1 MSIQKKENSNDQEF
15 DNQSPLIILKN
26 ENNNLGDELN
36 RINNLIT
43 KLKTQIAK
51 NEQEKSILISN
62 NKKKEKNFQE
72 ILKILEE
79 ENSQLSQLKNKELE
93 LKLGNNNDIQALQKK
108 NDILKEE
115 KDKNNSTIAE
125 LQKKIT
131 DLEMKLKLSEKKIF
145 TSLSKGKNESIEINK
160 IQYKEKKNISA
171 NKHKLNSIS
180 KEYNS
185 NENIDN
191 DGKGDSNDVSDL
203 NEAKNRNQK
212 LKENISKLQEEFNKI
227 DKEKNNLL
235 EQINQY
241 NNDKN
246 KLVALLKEKNEAINE
261 KINNEKQLNEDI
273 NKQLNENIKIK
284 NNINALVNKCKSL
297 LKNKNILEDTV
308 IQQENK
314 VDELTK
320 SINEIMKI
328 ISKKETQINHDKLYI
343 SDLKQ
348 LIKELKMDYHNQIK
362 NKQSK
367 NYQKELKSLNA
378 QLNYL
383 KKGAH
388 NIININNINNKNYY
402 NYDYNNI
409 NNNSIN
415 ILHKSGNFNFN
426 RNNAD
431 EYNKSFKSNKR
442 YINFYNNKSL
452 SVKKNK
458 NKPVIINNDNIS
470 KIPLIQKYKIEN
482 YLNKQN
488 KINVS
493 QKNNQS
499 LPNVEGYRNNINL
512 KNYLINEAKTNLKSQ
527 IINKRNYRNELQI
540 PKIDNRHSRNIPRPK
555 LNFPQTHDIE
565 KQKIEEVKDLIDKIV
580 SEFD

>member
-1 MSIQKKENSNDQEF
+1 MSIQKQENSNSPEF

-43 KLKTQIAK
+43 KLKAQIAK
-51 NEQEKSILISN
+51 NEQEKNILISN
-62 NKKKEKNFQE
+62 NNKKEKNFQE
-72 ILKILEE
+72 IVKTLEE
-79 ENSQLSQLKNKELE
+79 ENSQLTQLKNKELE
-93 LKLGNNNDIQALQKK
+93 FESGNNNDIQALQKK

-115 KDKNNSTIAE
+115 KNRNNSTIAE

-131 DLEMKLKLSEKKIF
+131 DLEMQLKLSEKKIF

-160 IQYKEKKNISA
+160 IQNKEKDNIKN
-171 NKHKLNSIS
+171 NNNKLNSIS
-180 KEYNS
+180 KEHNS
-185 NENIDN
+185 KENIDN
-191 DGKGDSNDVSDL
+191 DEKGDSNDIYYL

-212 LKENISKLQEEFNKI
+212 LKENLNKLQEEFNKI

-241 NNDKN
+241 NKDKN
-246 KLVALLKEKNEAINE
+246 KLVGLLKEKNEAINE

-273 NKQLNENIKIK
+273 NKQLNENLKIK
-284 NNINALVNKCKSL
+284 NNINELINKCKSL

-328 ISKKETQINHDKLYI
+328 ISKKENQINHDKLYI

-348 LIKELKMDYHNQIK
+348 LIKELKMDYLIQLK
-362 NKQSK
+362 NKQSE
-367 NYQKELKSLNA
+367 NYQKELRSLNA
-378 QLNYL
+378 QLKYL
-383 KKGAH
+383 KKGTH
-388 NIININNINNKNYY
+388 NIININNINSQNSY
-402 NYDYNNI
+402 NYNN
-409 NNNSIN
+409 NNNSIS
-415 ILHKSGNFNFN
+415 ILHKSGNLNFN
-426 RNNAD
+426 RNNVN
-431 EYNKSFKSNKR
+431 EYNKSYKSNKR

-458 NKPVIINNDNIS
+458 NKPVILSNDKIS

-482 YLNKQN
+482 YLNKQI
-488 KINVS
+488 KINTS

-512 KNYLINEAKTNLKSQ
+512 KSNMINEAKINLKSQ
-527 IINKRNYRNELQI
+527 IINKKNYKNELKI
-540 PKIDNRHSRNIPRPK
+540 PKIDNRHSRNIPKPK
-555 LNFPQTHDIE
+555 LNFPQTYDID
-565 KQKIEEVKDLIDKIV
+565 KKKIEEVKDLIDKIV

>member
-1 MSIQKKENSNDQEF
+1 MSIQKQENSNSPEF

-43 KLKTQIAK
+43 KLKAQIAK
-51 NEQEKSILISN
+51 NEQEKNLIISN
-62 NKKKEKNFQE
+62 NNKKEKNFQE
-72 ILKILEE
+72 IVKTLEE
-79 ENSQLSQLKNKELE
+79 ENSQLTQLKNKELE
-93 LKLGNNNDIQALQKK
+93 FELGNNNDMQALQKK

-115 KDKNNSTIAE
+115 KNINNSTIAE

-131 DLEMKLKLSEKKIF
+131 DLEMQLKLSEKKIF

-160 IQYKEKKNISA
+160 IQNKEKNNIKN
-171 NKHKLNSIS
+171 NNNKLNSIS
-180 KEYNS
+180 KEHNS
-185 NENIDN
+185 KENIDN
-191 DGKGDSNDVSDL
+191 DEKGDSNDIYYL

-212 LKENISKLQEEFNKI
+212 LKENLNKLQEEFNKI

-241 NNDKN
+241 NKDKN
-246 KLVALLKEKNEAINE
+246 KLVGLLKEKNEAINE

-273 NKQLNENIKIK
+273 NKQLNENLKIK
-284 NNINALVNKCKSL
+284 NNINELINKCKSL

-328 ISKKETQINHDKLYI
+328 ISKKENQINHDKLYI

-348 LIKELKMDYHNQIK
+348 LIKELKMDYLIQLK
-362 NKQSK
+362 NKQSE
-367 NYQKELKSLNA
+367 NYQKELRSLNA
-378 QLNYL
+378 QLKYL
-383 KKGAH
+383 KKGTH
-388 NIININNINNKNYY
+388 NIININNINSQNSY
-402 NYDYNNI
+402 NYNN
-409 NNNSIN
+409 NNNSIS

-426 RNNAD
+426 KNNAN
-431 EYNKSFKSNKR
+431 EYNKSYKSNKR

-458 NKPVIINNDNIS
+458 NKPVILSNDKIN

-482 YLNKQN
+482 YLNKQI
-488 KINVS
+488 KINTS

-512 KNYLINEAKTNLKSQ
+512 KSNIINEAKINLKSQ
-527 IINKRNYRNELQI
+527 IINKRNYKNELKI
-540 PKIDNRHSRNIPRPK
+540 PKIDNRHSRNIPKPK
-555 LNFPQTHDIE
+555 LNFPQTNDID
-565 KQKIEEVKDLIDKIV
+565 KKKIEEVKDLIDKIV